1 MVLDLWRDLH
11 EGSLHASQPSR
22 VWGSTVCT
30 EKGLVYSD
38 LDKSRVDPAC
48 TCFDS
53 FNFSVSSALWLRND
67 NLES

>member
-1 MVLDLWRDLH
+1 MPLNPL
-11 EGSLHASQPSR
+11 GCG
-22 VWGSTVCT
+22 GSTVCT
-30 EKGLVYSD
+30 EKGLVYTD

-53 FNFSVSSALWLRND
+53 VNFSVFSALWLRND